1 METRRGGCN
10 CGAVRLQAEGPPLRT
25 GLCHCLT
32 CRKAT
37 GSVFS
42 AFGIWPRDQVVVTGE
57 TRHWEDR
64 HFCPGCGS
72 SVFGL
77 SEEDDEIEVHLGSL
91 DAGPGDLT
99 PSYELWIKRREHWLT
114 SLPGAAQHVEDR
126 PQEEGSR
133 SSAAAI
139 CRCARDACTRA
150 SSRADAGLPPVPPG
164 SGECG
169 VLVLPPAWH
178 PRPSR

>member
-1 METRRGGCN
+1 MKTRRGGCN

-37 GSVFS
+37 GSVFN

-72 SVFGL
+72 SVFAL
-77 SEEDDEIEVHLGSL
+77 SEEGGEIEVHLGSL
-91 DAGPGDLT
+91 DAGPGDLN

-114 SLPGAAQHVEDR
+114 PVPGAAQHVEDR
-126 PQEEGSR
+126 PQ
-133 SSAAAI
+133 
-139 CRCARDACTRA
+139 
-150 SSRADAGLPPVPPG
+150 
-164 SGECG
+164 
-169 VLVLPPAWH
+169 
-178 PRPSR
+178 